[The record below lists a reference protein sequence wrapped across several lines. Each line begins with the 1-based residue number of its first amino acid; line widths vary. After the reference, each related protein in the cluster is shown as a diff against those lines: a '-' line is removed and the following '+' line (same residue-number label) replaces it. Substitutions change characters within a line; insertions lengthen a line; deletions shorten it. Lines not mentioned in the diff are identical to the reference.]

1 MLEKSFLKS
10 KQLFLCGLGVLMLQ
24 ACTCPNTSQR
34 NSFLQD
40 VPYWMLQN
48 RSQYLTQG
56 VDSSHIVDGKTTE
69 EIEKIATKR
78 ATIRVAQNIVHKLKE
93 AYLSK
98 SNRIKQKITNEMFIQ
113 MTQPIYDSLMN
124 VDRLGIYI
132 NPNNEEVFAL
142 VRARG
147 FDKDALSEGLHK
159 MALDNQA
166 VSILVSKVE
175 EIFKDSVNYG
185 DIKVPIAM

>member
-24 ACTCPNTSQR
+24 ACTCPNTSQK

-48 RSQYLTQG
+48 RSQYVTQG
-56 VDSSHIVDGKTTE
+56 VDSSHIVDGKKTE
-69 EIEKIATKR
+69 EIEKIATQR
-78 ATIRVAQNIVHKLKE
+78 AAMRVAQNIVHKLKE

-98 SNRIKQKITNEMFIQ
+98 SNRIKQKITNEMFVQ
-113 MTQPIYDSLMN
+113 MTQPIFDSLMN
-124 VDRLGIYI
+124 VNRLGIYI

-142 VRARG
+142 VRVQS

-159 MALDNQA
+159 MSLDNQT
-166 VSILVSKVE
+166 VSILISKVD
-175 EIFKDSVNYG
+175 EIFKDSINYG
-185 DIKVPIAM
+185 DVKVPVSM